1 MVYRTTLAPIVTLR
15 REMDRLMDDS
25 FFRDVTA
32 SAWHPKTDVREE
44 ETAFVFELELP
55 GVEPTAVDVTAENG
69 VLTVRGEKQSSRQDG
84 ENGRWHL
91 VERTAGSFTRAF
103 RLPQSVDESKIDA
116 TFANGVLTVRAA
128 KVEVPKPKK
137 IEVRTA

>member
-1 MVYRTTLAPIVTLR
+1 MVYRTAIAPIVTLR
-15 REMDRLMDDS
+15 REMDRLFDDS

-44 ETAFVFELELP
+44 ETAYVFELELP
-55 GVEPTAVDVTAENG
+55 GVDPAAVEVTAENG
-69 VLTVRGEKQSSRQDG
+69 LLTVRGEKHSSRQDG
-84 ENGRWHL
+84 ETGRWHL
-91 VERTAGSFTRAF
+91 VERTAGSFTRSF
-103 RLPQSVDESKIDA
+103 RLPQTVNEAKIEA
-116 TFANGVLTVRAA
+116 TFANGVLTVRAG